1 MHCGSTIPPVRRAR
15 VYQSVRTAHL
25 ERFRELEPAEVL
37 YLDTSYDFDTDQVLD
52 SGIRRLRGR
61 GALLRSLLRRDI
73 DVLEVNEPL
82 MVPGLRTAVT
92 AVLAVRLRD
101 GLRRRRTSVVTY
113 AIENSDPFEHLQ
125 DQLGRRLP
133 LYRLACRWLTR
144 RLDRIAFG
152 TEAARE
158 TYGPY
163 LQGSHAVQAVVPAL
177 PAPCAACAGSL
188 GARDRETVVF
198 VGAFNERKGVRL
210 LLDAWPLLR
219 ARRPTAR
226 LQLLGKGPLAELVEQ
241 RTSSD
246 ASTSVVL
253 DPERAMI
260 HRALAQAPVAV
271 LLSRPW
277 RGWREQVGLPIVEA
291 LSHGCRVV
299 TTEQTGLADWLRR
312 HGHDVID
319 SEPTPEH
326 VAEVLDQALS
336 EPPDRAAVLAAL
348 PRLDGRLAADAWMFA
363 LPEPCR

>member
-188 GARDRETVVF
+188 GARDRET
-198 VGAFNERKGVRL
+198 GRL
-210 LLDAWPLLR
+210 RRRVQRTQGRPTAGRRVAAAP

-226 LQLLGKGPLAELVEQ
+226 LRLLGKGA
-241 RTSSD
+241 
-246 ASTSVVL
+246 
-253 DPERAMI
+253 
-260 HRALAQAPVAV
+260 
-271 LLSRPW
+271 
-277 RGWREQVGLPIVEA
+277 
-291 LSHGCRVV
+291 
-299 TTEQTGLADWLRR
+299 LRR
-312 HGHDVID
+312 LVDATATHSTLDVRR
-319 SEPTPEH
+319 P
-326 VAEVLDQALS
+326 
-336 EPPDRAAVLAAL
+336 
-348 PRLDGRLAADAWMFA
+348 
-363 LPEPCR
+363 